1 MNILLD
7 KLPTSIIA
15 NGEKL
20 KINPDFRV
28 WIEVSYVL
36 DTLTEKITSDILAGV
51 TEKIIELAFYE
62 QPRTINDKLFIE
74 IIDFYSG
81 YSQKVAKAS
90 GKVERVFD
98 YKNDSELIYAS
109 FAQQYGIRLINEQM
123 HWIEFSTLF
132 KNLGEDTAFRQVVRI
147 RTMKANDVPKEQRSD
162 LAKLKELYK
171 LPISKD
177 DEELISKLSANLS
190 KRAKING

>member
-62 QPRTINDKLFIE
+62 QPKAINDQLFIE

-81 YSQKVAKAS
+81 YAPKNTKAS

-98 YKNDSELIYAS
+98 SKNDADLIYAS
-109 FAQQYGIRLINEQM
+109 FAQQYGIRLINESI

-132 KNLGEDTAFRQVVRI
+132 KNLGEDTTFRQVIRI
-147 RTMKANDVPKEQRSD
+147 RTTKANDVPKEQRND
-162 LAKLKELYK
+162 LAKLKEMYK

-177 DEELISKLSANLS
+177 DEELINKLSANLS
-190 KRAKING
+190 KRAKNG

>member
-20 KINPDFRV
+20 KINTDFRV

-36 DTLTEKITSDILAGV
+36 DTLTEKITNDILSGV

-62 QPRTINDKLFIE
+62 QPRTINELLFIE
-74 IIDFYSG
+74 ILDFYSG
-81 YSQKVAKAS
+81 YAPKNAKAS
-90 GKVERVFD
+90 GKIERVFD

-109 FAQQYGIRLINEQM
+109 FAQQYGIRLINEAM

-132 KNLGEDTAFRQVVRI
+132 KNLSEDTAFRQVVRI
-147 RTMKANDVPKEQRSD
+147 RTMKANDVPKEQRND

-177 DEELISKLSANLS
+177 DEELINKLSANLS
-190 KRAKING
+190 KRAKNG

>member
-20 KINPDFRV
+20 KINTDFRV

-36 DTLTEKITSDILAGV
+36 DTLTEKITNDILSGV
-51 TEKIIELAFYE
+51 IERIIELAFYE
-62 QPRTINDKLFIE
+62 QPKTVNESLFIE

-81 YSQKVAKAS
+81 YAPKNTKAPV
-90 GKVERVFD
+90 KVERVFD
-98 YKNDSELIYAS
+98 YKNDAELIYAS
-109 FAQQYGIRLINEQM
+109 FAQQYGIRLINEAM

-132 KNLGEDTAFRQVVRI
+132 KNLSEDTAFRQVIRI
-147 RTMKANDVPKEQRSD
+147 RTMKANDVPKEQRND

-177 DEELISKLSANLS
+177 DEELINKLSANLS
-190 KRAKING
+190 KRARNG

>member
-20 KINPDFRV
+20 KINTDFRV

-36 DTLTEKITSDILAGV
+36 DTLTEKITNDILSGV

-62 QPRTINDKLFIE
+62 QPKTVNESLFIE

-81 YSQKVAKAS
+81 YAPKNTKAPV
-90 GKVERVFD
+90 KVERVFD
-98 YKNDSELIYAS
+98 YKNDAELIYAS
-109 FAQQYGIRLINEQM
+109 FAQQYGIRLINEAM

-132 KNLGEDTAFRQVVRI
+132 KNLSEDTAFRQVIRI
-147 RTMKANDVPKEQRSD
+147 RTMKANDVPKEQRND

-177 DEELISKLSANLS
+177 DEELINKLSANLS
-190 KRAKING
+190 KRARNG